1 MALREQSL
9 TKTFLVFMVFFL
21 SCKRTPTNLAKY
33 DIDKITLVSKS
44 GESFFNQLKFSGI
57 VYKVYS
63 NNDTLILGKYLLGKK
78 DGVWKNFY
86 KNGKLKEFR
95 NYENG
100 IKNGKHF
107 GFYQNGNKQF
117 EYDLKDNEY
126 NGQKKVWN
134 KSGLLIQ
141 EATFLMGYENGSQK
155 IWYDNGSIKSNY
167 FVKNGRRFGL
177 LGTKNCVNV
186 KDSIM

>member
-107 GFYQNGNKQF
+107 GFYQNGNNNLSMIWKTMNIT
-117 EYDLKDNEY
+117 D
-126 NGQKKVWN
+126 KK
-134 KSGLLIQ
+134 K
-141 EATFLMGYENGSQK
+141 Y
-155 IWYDNGSIKSNY
+155 
-167 FVKNGRRFGL
+167 
-177 LGTKNCVNV
+177 GTKVAF
-186 KDSIM
+186 

>member
-9 TKTFLVFMVFFL
+9 TKTFLVFMIFFL
-21 SCKRTPTNLAKY
+21 SCKRTPTNLPKY
-33 DIDKITLVSKS
+33 DIDKIILVRNS

-78 DGVWKNFY
+78 DGVWRNFY

-100 IKNGKHF
+100 VKDGKHF
-107 GFYQNGNKQF
+107 GFLAN
-117 EYDLKDNEY
+117 L
-126 NGQKKVWN
+126 W
-134 KSGLLIQ
+134 
-141 EATFLMGYENGSQK
+141 
-155 IWYDNGSIKSNY
+155 
-167 FVKNGRRFGL
+167 
-177 LGTKNCVNV
+177 
-186 KDSIM
+186 

>member
-86 KNGKLKEFR
+86 KSGKLKEFR

-117 EYDLKDNEY
+117 DF
-126 NGQKKVWN
+126 
-134 KSGLLIQ
+134 
-141 EATFLMGYENGSQK
+141 TSQIDK
-155 IWYDNGSIKSNY
+155 
-167 FVKNGRRFGL
+167 
-177 LGTKNCVNV
+177 
-186 KDSIM
+186 